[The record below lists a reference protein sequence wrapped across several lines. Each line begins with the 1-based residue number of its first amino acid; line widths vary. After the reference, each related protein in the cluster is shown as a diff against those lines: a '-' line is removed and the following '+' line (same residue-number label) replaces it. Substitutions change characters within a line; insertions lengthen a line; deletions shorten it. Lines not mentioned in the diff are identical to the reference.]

1 MCSLFV
7 LYIIVPKSLF
17 AFLSRRGLSTRNDSC
32 AKAAPAKTSEKGF
45 GDKNVF
51 CVKCKMVHEN
61 EVIWTENASDH
72 NLDPKL
78 FLLSPFCPCIEV
90 TLPRELESEGERE
103 RAWDRCFSCQR
114 LSGDGNYY

>member
-17 AFLSRRGLSTRNDSC
+17 AALISAINDSC

-45 GDKNVF
+45 GDENVF

-61 EVIWTENASDH
+61 EVIWTENASNH

-78 FLLSPFCPCIEV
+78 FLLFPFCP
-90 TLPRELESEGERE
+90 
-103 RAWDRCFSCQR
+103 
-114 LSGDGNYY
+114 